1 MTPAAYF
8 LVNVDTDPD
17 PEDTPRDDAAV
28 LAKYRVMKTLIDG
41 RADGKAALCVQTSPL
56 YRDRFIEEPF
66 LGFFRDW
73 AAEGADLVLH
83 PEEDLYGT
91 PETRLA
97 SGTRYADTDYMAGI
111 IADRMQCI
119 AERGLAFAANRGGY
133 HGFTKGIAGLLR
145 RAGIGIDLT
154 CAPGI
159 EWPEKVA
166 PWGAAPLS
174 AYYMAADDPARPAA
188 PDAADALFEIPS
200 GWGRRGVGH
209 VGPPPVERAL
219 PGQRVLDLRGDGP
232 GVGRHRRARRS
243 RRPAG
248 DRLATVPHLHH
259 GRRAV
264 SRAPGGD
271 PRLHARQCRRA
282 GHRGRGQGALRRGW
296 HGGAVIRPPP
306 RRAPSRGTVGRVH

>member
-111 IADRMQCI
+111 IADRMRCI
-119 AERGLAFAANRGGY
+119 AERGLAFAAYRGGY
-133 HGFTKGIAGLLR
+133 HGFTAGIAGLLR

-159 EWPEKVA
+159 EWPEKLA

-174 AYYMAADDPARPAA
+174 AYYTK
-188 PDAADALFEIPS
+188 E
-200 GWGRRGVGH
+200 
-209 VGPPPVERAL
+209 
-219 PGQRVLDLRGDGP
+219 Q
-232 GVGRHRRARRS
+232 
-243 RRPAG
+243 
-248 DRLATVPHLHH
+248 
-259 GRRAV
+259 
-264 SRAPGGD
+264 
-271 PRLHARQCRRA
+271 
-282 GHRGRGQGALRRGW
+282 
-296 HGGAVIRPPP
+296 
-306 RRAPSRGTVGRVH
+306 